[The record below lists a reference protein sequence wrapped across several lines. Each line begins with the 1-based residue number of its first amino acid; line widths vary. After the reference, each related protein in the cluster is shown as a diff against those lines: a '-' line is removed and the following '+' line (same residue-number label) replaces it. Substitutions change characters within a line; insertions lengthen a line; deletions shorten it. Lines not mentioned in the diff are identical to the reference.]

1 MSEKKVEK
9 KFDKKKVTDFL
20 FNNAMYI
27 IIALV
32 IIYVAI
38 KRPAFLGTASIV
50 NIISLT
56 ASKLPIALGVAGCIV
71 LAGTDISAGR
81 VVGLSAVVTASLLCT
96 ASKIWPSLTGPLPI
110 PVVLLIVLAISGLIG
125 FDVGL

>member
-1 MSEKKVEK
+1 MEK
-9 KFDKKKVTDFL
+9 KFDKEKIINFL

-81 VVGLSAVVTASLLCT
+81 IVGLSAVVTASLLST
-96 ASKIWPSLTGPLPI
+96 ASKIWPNMTGPLPI
-110 PVVLLIVLAISGLIG
+110 PVVLLIVLGISGL
-125 FDVGL
+125 LAL